1 MLQKQRSGK
10 KISIQ
15 KEAYAS
21 LIAMGFP
28 NDLQKHASE
37 HICRLTGL
45 DSDQIEFNMESTFKA
60 MRKIRKHEAM
70 QVVKTWCN
78 SWATS
83 YRYHE
88 DPLLPC
94 LFGCTGIDD
103 LSHYINCPLI
113 WTDVQSAFPQLVF
126 DSASQKLCVD
136 TDCTESL
143 RVLAAVFQAY
153 HTIKPTYACLP
164 LAPSATVRYAFF
176 EAFCTAAQSSGLVR
190 ARAPSAS
197 HD

>member
-1 MLQKQRSGK
+1 MPLGS
-10 KISIQ
+10 
-15 KEAYAS
+15 
-21 LIAMGFP
+21 
-28 NDLQKHASE
+28 
-37 HICRLTGL
+37 
-45 DSDQIEFNMESTFKA
+45 KA
-60 MRKIRKHEAM
+60 LRTLRKHEAM

-78 SWATS
+78 SWATTK
-83 YRYHE
+83 RLHLL
-88 DPLLPC
+88 PLLPC
-94 LFGCTGIDD
+94 VLGCTNQVDD
-103 LSHYINCPLI
+103 LSHYINCPRI

-126 DSASQKLCVD
+126 DSVSQKLCGD

-190 ARAPSAS
+190 ARAPFAS